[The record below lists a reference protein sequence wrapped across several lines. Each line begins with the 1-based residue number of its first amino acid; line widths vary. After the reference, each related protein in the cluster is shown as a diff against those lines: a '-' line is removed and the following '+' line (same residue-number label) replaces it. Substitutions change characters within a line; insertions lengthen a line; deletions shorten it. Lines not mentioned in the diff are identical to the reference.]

1 MPLNEREKITDL
13 DITGA
18 GERLITK
25 TSVSVLLGISRSRRI
40 VLVRQSQ
47 GGQWGLPAGGIKPRE
62 LLIPALRREVREET
76 NIPEENLYFDPRPH
90 VVCLPEAD
98 KTHVGLVFHGDV
110 INMSPPAISGWKV
123 LGDAKVNFAKPFSPR
138 EIFRLIENPKKIY
151 RSEFNFHQLMRWL
164 TMASEVH
171 EGEQIRYIDEWFER
185 MVGVVAGLSI
195 TENTILADFRR
206 WKYTPPYVVE
216 QNPLDKWGIPVSINW
231 GNRKD

>member
-1 MPLNEREKITDL
+1 MFEN
-13 DITGA
+13 
-18 GERLITK
+18 ERLITK

-47 GGQWGLPAGGIKPRE
+47 TGQWGLPAGGIKSGE

-76 NIPEENLYFDPRPH
+76 NIPEENVYFDPRPH

-98 KTHVGLVFHGDV
+98 KTHIGLVFHGDV
-110 INMSPPAISGWKV
+110 ISMSPPAISGWEV

-138 EIFRLIENPKKIY
+138 EIFRLIENPERIY
-151 RSEFNFHQLMRWL
+151 RPEFNFHQLMRWL
-164 TMASEVH
+164 TMVSEVR
-171 EGEQIRYIDEWFER
+171 EGKYYQYIDEWFER

-195 TENTILADFRR
+195 TENTIFADYRR

-216 QNPLDKWGIPVSINW
+216 QNSLDKWESPVAINW
-231 GNRKD
+231 VSRED